1 MSDMNIVDALF
12 LQQSSYIILL
22 SGLLP
27 ELEEVVSDVAKDLNF
42 TYLCFNHV
50 KQDYNAVNK
59 RVNDLLEKKKVQ
71 GLILCGKQ
79 FPRDKL
85 DFKVNLHIHLSINKT
100 LMSELKIE
108 QNHDTYVEELK
119 TNFINKYINI
129 KPGYVVE
136 KIGDDV
142 FDYIIASVGKIVHP
156 EGAVAFRQS
165 KMGGRA

>member
-27 ELEEVVSDVAKDLNF
+27 ELEDVVSDVAKDLNF

-59 RVNDLLEKKKVQ
+59 RVNQLLEKKTQ

-79 FPRDKL
+79 FPKDKL
-85 DFKVNLHIHLSINKT
+85 DFKVNLHIHLSMNKT
-100 LMSELKIE
+100 LMSELKIDE
-108 QNHDTYVEELK
+108 NHDTYIEGLK

-142 FDYIIASVGKIVHP
+142 FDYIIASVDRIVNP
-156 EGAVAFRQS
+156 RD
-165 KMGGRA
+165 KTM